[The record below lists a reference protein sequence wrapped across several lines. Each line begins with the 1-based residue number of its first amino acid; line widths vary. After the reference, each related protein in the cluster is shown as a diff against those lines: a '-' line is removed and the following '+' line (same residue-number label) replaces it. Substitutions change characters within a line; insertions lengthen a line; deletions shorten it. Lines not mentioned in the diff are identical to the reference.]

1 MAMNKA
7 EPIFQPGSDDGAV
20 TPGQSVTAWLTASVL
35 VGYCCTALYA
45 ALNCRG
51 LYADASHYLLKIAEK
66 DYFHLY
72 DPPRQSLQILRQ
84 AAVVFLRR
92 KTDMG
97 LFELGQVFSLSML
110 LLPTALCGLCWLIL
124 PSERKSWIIFPL
136 LGLLAGVSA
145 SSFAAIGEGALAA
158 SYLWPLLFLFLF
170 RVDRVVFQ
178 IGFLLACIPVFF
190 LHEAS
195 FIFMFVFLFACV
207 RKYLTVKTAAE
218 RGFAVL
224 CVVLF
229 LAIIVFEIRW
239 IIHPVNVVNRIGYTY
254 ELRRLGFVT
263 RNDRWN
269 LPLISGAIALVLLT
283 GTAILRLKATK
294 PIASQATVLTTVIF
308 VAWAVVAAAIPWAS
322 DVTFAPYAQYVAR
335 NHALFVGALLATAAV
350 ITLDKKIQLETWLTP
365 AAFILIWALACA
377 QYSWDVAST
386 QQWRSYISD
395 VRARL
400 AASDGLINFEQALA
414 LGDAKKNEL
423 WRVMAFG
430 WTVPSLSIVL
440 QSGSSVRSIIGAPA
454 GRWQPFDPSN
464 LNDLPKIRGVDY
476 SPYLRAMR

>member
-254 ELRRLGFVT
+254 ELRRLGPDTGPV
-263 RNDRWN
+263 
-269 LPLISGAIALVLLT
+269 PL
-283 GTAILRLKATK
+283 
-294 PIASQATVLTTVIF
+294 
-308 VAWAVVAAAIPWAS
+308 
-322 DVTFAPYAQYVAR
+322 AQ
-335 NHALFVGALLATAAV
+335 
-350 ITLDKKIQLETWLTP
+350 
-365 AAFILIWALACA
+365 
-377 QYSWDVAST
+377 
-386 QQWRSYISD
+386 
-395 VRARL
+395 
-400 AASDGLINFEQALA
+400 
-414 LGDAKKNEL
+414 
-423 WRVMAFG
+423 
-430 WTVPSLSIVL
+430 
-440 QSGSSVRSIIGAPA
+440 
-454 GRWQPFDPSN
+454 
-464 LNDLPKIRGVDY
+464 
-476 SPYLRAMR
+476 SPG